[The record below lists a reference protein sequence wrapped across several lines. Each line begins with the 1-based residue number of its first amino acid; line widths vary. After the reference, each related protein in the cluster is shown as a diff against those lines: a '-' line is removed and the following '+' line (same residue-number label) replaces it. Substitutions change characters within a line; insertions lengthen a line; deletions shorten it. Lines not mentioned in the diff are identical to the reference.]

1 MYWLFSTIFIL
12 VLVIVLYQVFQR
24 KNIVEKAPEVIIVP
38 SVVSSPPAPVN
49 EAEETLK
56 QFYTP
61 ARPTIDLDYP
71 PKKIGC
77 CPFSK
82 PVSTDLP
89 IGNIPMCYASIAK
102 DHLKEI

>member
-1 MYWLFSTIFIL
+1 MIKMYWLFSTIFIL
-12 VLVIVLYQVFQR
+12 VLVVVLYQVFQR
-24 KNIVEKAPEVIIVP
+24 KDIVEETPDITLP
-38 SVVSSPPAPVN
+38 TVVSSPPAPVN

-102 DHLKEI
+102 DHLK